1 MGSAA
6 EKSRREE
13 EMMEDKT
20 RGRNGAV
27 LWGRALCA
35 AGIVLAVIGAYF
47 VSVALGAVGIV
58 LGMVG
63 YALGSRRLGAATV
76 VLGVVSIF
84 VGLLVGQDVMAGSYD
99 RAVDGL
105 FRNNPIEQIADDE

>member
-1 MGSAA
+1 
-6 EKSRREE
+6 
-13 EMMEDKT
+13 MMEDK
-20 RGRNGAV
+20 RRDGNGAV
-27 LWGRALCA
+27 LWGRALCV
-35 AGIVLAVIGAYF
+35 AGIVLAVIGAFF

-63 YALGSRRLGAATV
+63 YALGSRRLGKATV

-84 VGLLVGQDVMAGSYD
+84 VGLLVGQGVMAGGYD

-105 FRNNPIEQIADDE
+105 FRNNPIERITGE